1 MNKRLLA
8 AVAGLLAMFAL
19 PAHAEPTKPLFASD
33 QPIRITIQAPINSLM
48 RDRAYSGAVAGTLT
62 DPSGMKLPASFELRG
77 ITRRTEEVCDFAPLR
92 VMFTASPPAGSLFAG
107 QKRLKLVTHCKNSA
121 GFQQILLLEYAAYR
135 MYNLLTP
142 LSMRVRLATIDYVD
156 ANGRPIVS
164 RSGFF
169 LEDPDDIAK
178 RNNLKELRA
187 GERVPIAWLSPA
199 DAARYALF
207 QDLIAN
213 HDWSMRAGPAG
224 DECCHNARLIGT
236 GAPGQAIPV
245 PYDFDFSG
253 MVNAPYATP
262 PDQLGLGSVRERRY
276 RGYCIHGAQAMAAAQ
291 QLRAN
296 RAAMLGVLAATPGL
310 EPKTAQRATAFL
322 ERFFAD
328 IASDEGIAKKFR
340 TCVG

>member
-1 MNKRLLA
+1 
-8 AVAGLLAMFAL
+8 
-19 PAHAEPTKPLFASD
+19 
-33 QPIRITIQAPINSLM
+33 I
-48 RDRAYSGAVAGTLT
+48 
-62 DPSGMKLPASFELRG
+62 
-77 ITRRTEEVCDFAPLR
+77 CDFAPLR
-92 VMFTASPPAGSLFAG
+92 VMFTGSPPAGSLFAG

-156 ANGRPIVS
+156 DSGRPIVS

-178 RNNLKELRA
+178 RNNLRELRA

-262 PDQLGLGSVRERRY
+262 PDELGISDVRERRY
-276 RGYCIHGAQAMAAAQ
+276 RGYCVHNAQAMAAAQ

-296 RAAMLGVLAATPGL
+296 RAALLGVLAATPGMD
-310 EPKTAQRATAFL
+310 PKTAQRATNFL
-322 ERFFAD
+322 DRFFTS
-328 IASDEGIAKKFR
+328 IASDEAAAKKLKG
-340 TCVG
+340 CVG